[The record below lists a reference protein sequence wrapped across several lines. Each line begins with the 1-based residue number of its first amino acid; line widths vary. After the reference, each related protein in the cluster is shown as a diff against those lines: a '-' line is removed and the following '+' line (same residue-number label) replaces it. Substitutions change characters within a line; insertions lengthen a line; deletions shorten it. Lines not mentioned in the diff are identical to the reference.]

1 MLTITL
7 RDLQYRMRQF
17 AIAIIGAGLV
27 FALALL
33 LTGVRAGFDT
43 ETEETVGA
51 IAADGWIVQRGVAGP
66 FTSISGLAAS
76 TADRI
81 AVKNGVEEAAP
92 FVAFPNTVRRED
104 GSLVNVNVVGIVPG
118 GVGAPTPS
126 NGDPLRDRGQ
136 AVVDSKVEVDVGD
149 SFTIADKKL
158 ETVGGVRDRTYFGGQ
173 PVVYVPIADA
183 QDLAFDGRP
192 LANAVVF
199 TGDLKRV
206 PKGLVELS
214 NDDVQ
219 VDMKRV
225 LHGAIDAIELLRAL
239 MWVVAAV
246 IIGAVVYLSA
256 LERLRDFAVLK
267 AVGGQSRSLAVGL
280 AIQAMV
286 ASLLAA
292 ALAVGF
298 AALLRP
304 AFPLPITI
312 GADSYVK
319 LVVIAAVVG
328 ILSSL
333 AALRKVLKVDPALAF
348 G

>member
-17 AIAIIGAGLV
+17 AIAIMGAGLV

-43 ETEETVGA
+43 ETENTVGA
-51 IAADGWIVQRGVAGP
+51 IGADGWLVQEGVAGP
-66 FTSISGLAAS
+66 FTSVSGLAAS
-76 TADRI
+76 TAPRI
-81 AVKNGVEEAAP
+81 AAIDGVEKADP
-92 FVAFPNTVRRED
+92 FVALPNSVRRED

-126 NGDPLRDRGQ
+126 DGDPLQARGQ
-136 AVVDSKVEVDVGD
+136 AVVDSKTELEVGD
-149 SFTIADKKL
+149 SFTIADKKF
-158 ETVGGVRDRTYFGGQ
+158 EMVGGVSDRTYFGGQ
-173 PVVYVPIADA
+173 PVVYMPIADA

-199 TGDLKRV
+199 TGDLTRV
-206 PKGLVELS
+206 PKGLIELS
-214 NDDVQ
+214 NDTVQ
-219 VDMKRV
+219 GDMKRV

-239 MWVVAAV
+239 MWLVAAV

-256 LERLRDFAVLK
+256 LERLTDFAVLK

-280 AIQAMV
+280 AVQAML

-298 AALLRP
+298 AAVLRP
-304 AFPLPITI
+304 QFPLPITI
-312 GADSYVK
+312 GVDSYVK
-319 LVVIAAVVG
+319 LVLIATVVG

-333 AALRKVLKVDPALAF
+333 AALRRVLKVDPALAF